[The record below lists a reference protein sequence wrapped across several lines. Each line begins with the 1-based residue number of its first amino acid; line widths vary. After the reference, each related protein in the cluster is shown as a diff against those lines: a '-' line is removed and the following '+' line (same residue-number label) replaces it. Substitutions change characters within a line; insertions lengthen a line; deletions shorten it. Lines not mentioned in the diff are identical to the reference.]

1 MRKYWAGIAMFAAT
15 IFLATG
21 CNHLKNVTD
30 APSDEPITFVF
41 YNADGKE
48 DPWTDPVAQEITKA
62 TGVTLET
69 QYPREGEDDQISLM
83 IATGEFPDIIF
94 AKGDAGLLIDNN
106 SLIDLSELIDTYGPH
121 IKELYG
127 EDYKKLRYSESDP
140 SIYQLCSNCVDN
152 EVLTTSGTA
161 QIQWAAILA
170 NDYKVPTTLE
180 EYEVLIKKYLAA
192 NPTIDGQKTIGI
204 TLCCSDW
211 HWYTTLSNPS
221 GYIANG
227 APDNGQWIIDEN
239 YNAQYKHAVAG
250 QKEYFQWLNR
260 MHKEGI
266 LDSEFATQTYEDYLE
281 KIASGRVIALLDASW
296 NYQEAE
302 QVLCADGKYD
312 RTYAGLPVT
321 LDENVICSALQEPAL
336 SVGWGIGITKS
347 CKDPVRAIQFIDWL
361 CTEEGQ
367 VLTNWGIEG
376 VNYYYDEDGI
386 RRRTEE
392 EKERASEDVNYI
404 EETGVG
410 LHNYPFP
417 RYGSR
422 AVDSTGNYY
431 STINKQSVI
440 EDYNMVEK
448 KVLEH
453 WGGTMLTDIFPQ
465 ADTFKSLDYA
475 PVWSQTF
482 SAELKA
488 LEEKLNSISRKFL
501 IQCIVCAPEE
511 FDAEWAAFQEALIE
525 AGREEAEQQIS
536 QMIKKQAEFWK
547 SK

>member
-1 MRKYWAGIAMFAAT
+1 MKKYLTGAAL
-15 IFLATG
+15 LAAVILTTTG
-21 CNHLKNVTD
+21 CKHFQKKTD
-30 APSDEPITFVF
+30 VSSDEPITFVF

-48 DPWTDPVAQEITKA
+48 DPWTDPVAQAITEA

-69 QYPREGEDDQISLM
+69 QYPVEAGGNQIALM
-83 IATGEFPDIIF
+83 IATGEYPDLIF

-127 EDYKKLRYSESDP
+127 EDYDKLRYSASDP
-140 SIYQLCSNCVDN
+140 SIYQLCSGQVDN
-152 EVLTTSGTA
+152 EILKSSGTA

-170 NDYKVPTTLE
+170 DDYQIPTTLE
-180 EYEVLIKKYLAA
+180 EYEKLIKKYLAA
-192 NPTIDGQKTIGI
+192 NPIIDGQKTIGI
-204 TLCCSDW
+204 TLCCSDE

-239 YNAQYKHAVAG
+239 YNATYKHAVEG
-250 QKEYFQWLNR
+250 QKEYYKWLNR

-266 LDSEFATQTYEDYLE
+266 LDPEFATQTYEDYLE
-281 KIASGRVIALLDASW
+281 KIASGRVIALLDADW
-296 NYQEAE
+296 NYREAE

-321 LDENVICSALQEPAL
+321 LNKSVKCSVLRKPAL
-336 SVGWGIGITKS
+336 SVGWGIGITTS

-376 VNYYYDEDGI
+376 VNYYYDEEGV
-386 RRRTEE
+386 RCRTEE
-392 EKERASEDVNYI
+392 EKKRASEDANYP

-410 LHNYPFP
+410 MHNYPFP
-417 RYGSR
+417 RYG
-422 AVDSTGNYY
+422 ANALDSTGNYY
-431 STINKQSVI
+431 STINKKNVI
-440 EDYNMVEK
+440 EDYNIVQK

-453 WGGTMLTDIFPQ
+453 WGTAMLTDIFPQ
-465 ADTFKSLDYA
+465 SDTFPETEYA
-475 PVWSQTF
+475 PVWSQAF
-482 SAELKA
+482 SSDFIT
-488 LEEKLNSISRKFL
+488 LEEKLNAISWRRL
-501 IQCIVCAPEE
+501 IQCIVCDSEE
-511 FDAEWAAFQEALIE
+511 FDAEWDAFQEALIA
-525 AGREEAEQQIS
+525 AGRKEAEQQVS
-536 QMIKKQAEFWK
+536 KVIKSQAEFWK
-547 SK
+547 NK